1 MKGLKPPKAASII
14 RKNAFLASNGVSIMN
29 ASVMWYG
36 GAKKGKT
43 RTIISAFSGVDYM
56 FLDFDRNYEST
67 INEIKKTGAS
77 YYNGYAAEDVL
88 VQLMKGRITEAVVV
102 IDSLVHAIAILARY
116 YLISPAGK
124 KDDEFK
130 RLKPYIGVSHEA
142 TSMFFNKFIYPML
155 ESNSINFIHHTTQNM
170 MGEKMEGNQGSWL
183 SVFDFTY
190 KLDGDK
196 FILQAGRLPCAPTTV
211 GKENLYDRLKKCISD
226 NNENIEVSGEEMN
239 VTAKATVT
247 NNKALRTV
255 LDELISKGEGIE
267 VKKGNKKYVFYKDS
281 T

>member
-1 MKGLKPPKAASII
+1 MKGLKPPKFVSII

-77 YYNGYAAEDVL
+77 YYNGSAAEDVL
-88 VQLMKGRITEAVVV
+88 VQLMNGTITDAVVV
-102 IDSLVHAIAILARY
+102 IDSHVHAISILAKH
-116 YLISPAGK
+116 YLASVVGK
-124 KDDEFK
+124 KDEEFK

-142 TSMFFNKFIYPML
+142 TSMFFNKLIYPML
-155 ESNSINFIHHTTQNM
+155 VSNSINFIHHTTQNM

-190 KLDGDK
+190 KLDSDK
-196 FILQAGRLPCAPTTV
+196 FILQAGRLPCAPVTV
-211 GKENLYDRLKKCISD
+211 GKENLYDRLKNCITD
-226 NNENIEVSGEEMN
+226 NSEDIEVSGKSMN

-247 NNKALRTV
+247 NNKALRLV
-255 LDELISKGEGIE
+255 LDELISKGEVIE
-267 VKKGNKKYVFYKDS
+267 VKEGSKKYILYKDS

>member
-1 MKGLKPPKAASII
+1 MKGLKPPKTASII

-43 RTIISAFSGVDYM
+43 RTVISAFSGVDYI

-67 INEIKKTGAS
+67 INEITKTGAI
-77 YYNGYAAEDVL
+77 YYNGSAAEDVL
-88 VQLMKGRITEAVVV
+88 IQLMEGTITEAVVV
-102 IDSLVHAIAILARY
+102 IDSLVHAITILVKY
-116 YLISPAGK
+116 YLVGQ
-124 KDDEFK
+124 KDEEFE

-142 TSMFFNKFIYPML
+142 TSMFFNKLIYPML
-155 ESNSINFIHHTTQNM
+155 VSNSINFIHHTTQNM
-170 MGEKMEGNQGSWL
+170 TGEKMEGNKGSWL

-190 KLDGDK
+190 KLDNDK
-196 FILQAGRLPCAPTTV
+196 FILEAGRLPCAPTTV

-226 NNENIEVSGEEMN
+226 NNENTEVSGKKMN

-247 NNKALRTV
+247 KNKALRTV
-255 LDELISKGEGIE
+255 LDELISKGEVIE
-267 VKKGNKKYVFYKDS
+267 VKEGSKKYVFYKDS